1 MQKNKPHRI
10 IGPWN
15 LTDVADIQPNGLK
28 VFSCFHCGGGSTMG
42 YKLAGFNVLG
52 GIEIDPKM
60 MEIYRINHNP
70 KHSYLMGIQEFKD
83 IPNIELPPELLDLD
97 ILDGSPPCSSFSMSG
112 SREKK
117 WGSEHHFRE
126 GQAVQRLDDLFFDFI
141 DVTVKLKPKIVIAEN
156 VKGLIMGNARGYVK
170 QIFAGF
176 KAAGYTTKLFLL
188 NASAMGVPQ
197 RRERTIFVA
206 VRNDIER
213 HVLFDFSEK
222 QISLKTALLD
232 CDATKFIKITKVTF
246 ALWEKCQQGNS
257 LSTVHKKKYRWNWSR
272 ENWLKPCRTFVS
284 TAHNMILHPIYPR
297 PFSDAEKIRIQSFPD
312 DYKFGKMGPGYICGM
327 SVPPFMMQRI
337 ALEVGKQIFGIEYDM
352 QIVNNFTGQ
361 QAKLEESGE
370 TFSPL
375 LADAS

>member
-15 LTDVADIQPNGLK
+15 LTDIADIQPNGLK

-70 KHSYLMGIQEFKD
+70 KHSYLMGVQEFKD

-117 WGSEHHFRE
+117 WGSKHHFRE
-126 GQAVQRLDDLFFDFI
+126 GQAVQHLDDLFFDFI
-141 DVTVKLKPKIVIAEN
+141 DVTVKLKPKMVIAEN
-156 VKGLIMGNARGYVK
+156 VKGLIMGNAKGYVK
-170 QIFAGF
+170 QIFARF

-188 NASAMGVPQ
+188 NASVMGVPQ
-197 RRERTIFVA
+197 RRERTVFVA
-206 VRNDIER
+206 VRNDIKQ
-213 HVLFDFSEK
+213 HVSFDFEETIISVKEAFSGLSK
-222 QISLKTALLD
+222 QYGNISPEQKKWYKLTKEGAYFSSVHPKKHWFNSVRLHRNKSSPTLTAGGGFFHYD
-232 CDATKFIKITKVTF
+232 QYRKIT
-246 ALWEKCQQGNS
+246 
-257 LSTVHKKKYRWNWSR
+257 
-272 ENWLKPCRTFVS
+272 
-284 TAHNMILHPIYPR
+284 NMEC
-297 PFSDAEKIRIQSFPD
+297 FRIQSFPD
-312 DYKFGKMGPGYICGM
+312 DFCLLGMKGNYICGM

-375 LADAS
+375 LANAS